1 MDSSSTSTSRVASNP
16 KPSHSLSCRT
26 PASSVLWAHLLRKD
40 TLAAPPSLEIPLPPI
55 APTDRT
61 GTSLRILLHDTQ
73 AHIERFSERVEKL
86 TKGVDEAKQE
96 LGLTKTLFQREHE
109 ELTNE
114 MYNLVNRCQTEIQK
128 TTGRPVQAERMEEF
142 CKGVQLRLD
151 GLDKRIDAMQLLYLS
166 SSQTL
171 QSQSQALQAIQDQQ
185 GTILS
190 ALLPLLPLLQA
201 VPLHI
206 ETARSSIK
214 ETIVQS
220 RRSERTAGKA
230 SDTRSGSPA
239 ELDPCEQ
246 RSPLSGRKRRR
257 VDENTSCISEDQR
270 HLSLA
275 GATRNS
281 THSSSLSKRKSTL
294 LVPAQRQSSTA
305 LGSSSTALSS
315 LTGVGVRTPYVST
328 TLEPR
333 TPRRPLAEIAQ
344 YNDQSALR
352 PSLTKQ
358 ATSVYIR
365 DRASSLRGRRPSVF
379 APTSRPSRL
388 PELPISAP
396 TPVSKSSGPD
406 TGMPTGAVHRP
417 AYLSGSPVLPHAQP
431 TGQSIC
437 RLPAHVSPVTSITLS
452 RRMTTSQQQ
461 VVRTTPHTN
470 IFPAPPPTLRQ
481 RRSPFREGRRFIPL
495 DDSDDSDVDAVT
507 A

>member
-1 MDSSSTSTSRVASNP
+1 MDASSTSTSHVASNP
-16 KPSHSLSCRT
+16 KQSRGPSRRT
-26 PASSVLWAHLLRKD
+26 PAASVLWAHLLRKD
-40 TLAAPPSLEIPLPPI
+40 TLAAPPSLDVPLPPV
-55 APTDRT
+55 APIDRT

-73 AHIERFSERVEKL
+73 AHIERFSEHVEKL
-86 TKGVDEAKQE
+86 TKGADEAKQE

-128 TTGRPVQAERMEEF
+128 TTGRPAQAERMEEF

-171 QSQSQALQAIQDQQ
+171 QNQSQALQAIQDQQ

-201 VPLHI
+201 IPLHI

-214 ETIVQS
+214 ETIIQS
-220 RRSERTAGKA
+220 RRSERTSGKIP
-230 SDTRSGSPA
+230 DTRSSSPVG
-239 ELDPCEQ
+239 LDPCEQ

-257 VDENTSCISEDQR
+257 VDENTSCISKDQK
-270 HLSLA
+270 HQSLA

-294 LVPAQRQSSTA
+294 LVPAQRQPSSA
-305 LGSSSTALSS
+305 LDSSSTVLSS
-315 LTGVGVRTPYVST
+315 LTGMGMRTPY
-328 TLEPR
+328 LEPR

-358 ATSVYIR
+358 VTSVDIR

-379 APTSRPSRL
+379 PPTSRPSRL
-388 PELPISAP
+388 PHLPISAP
-396 TPVSKSSGPD
+396 TPVSKSSEPD
-406 TGMPTGAVHRP
+406 TGMTTGAVHR
-417 AYLSGSPVLPHAQP
+417 ASYLSGSLILPHAQP

-437 RLPAHVSPVTSITLS
+437 HLPARVSPVTSIALS
-452 RRMTTSQQQ
+452 RRTTTSQQQ
-461 VVRTTPHTN
+461 GVRTTPHTN

-507 A
+507 G